1 MTKYIGREP
10 TIGAYSKLD
19 DISSGFNGSETSFTL
34 SSSGVNVVPQAEQN
48 CLISISGVVQN
59 FGTAFTVSAS
69 TITFTSAPLATDT
82 FFGCVLGNSRDI
94 GIPSDA
100 SVSAS
105 SLSSSFFVKNNQTL
119 TGLSL
124 TGSEN
129 ALLVGTVTISGTIQ
143 IPSGST
149 VVIL

>member
-1 MTKYIGREP
+1 MTSYIGTQP

-19 DISSGFNGSETSFTL
+19 DISSGFNGSTTSFTL

-59 FGTAFTVSAS
+59 FGTAFTVSSS
-69 TITFTSAPLATDT
+69 TITFTSAPLASDT
-82 FFGCVLGNSRDI
+82 FFGCVLGDSRDI
-94 GIPSDA
+94 GTPSDS

-119 TGLSL
+119 SSLSL
-124 TGSEN
+124 ASSEN
-129 ALLVGTVTISGTIQ
+129 ALLVGSVTISGTITV
-143 IPSGST
+143 PSGST
-149 VVIL
+149 VVII